1 MNMSR
6 KKLFSILGVT
16 FAVIAFAFVLSALI
30 LNLSNW
36 SGYVWVLIALPVIG
50 MFFIILAGIMIILI
64 NMARKDEENE
74 KK

>member
-1 MNMSR
+1 MSR